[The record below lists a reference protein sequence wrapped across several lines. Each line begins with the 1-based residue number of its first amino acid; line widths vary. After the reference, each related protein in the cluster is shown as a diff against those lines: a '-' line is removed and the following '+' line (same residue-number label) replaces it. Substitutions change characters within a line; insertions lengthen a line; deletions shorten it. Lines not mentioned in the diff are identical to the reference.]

1 MIYFSLAAV
10 LLFITYRDYVN
21 DETDTIFLID
31 WWLWFD
37 VTRHDTPLLYWA
49 CIGAQL
55 VAVFGLIICGF
66 QSL

>member
-1 MIYFSLAAV
+1 MMYFIFAGV

-21 DETDTIFLID
+21 DETDTIFLLD

-37 VTRHDTPLLYWA
+37 VSRYETPLIYWA

-55 VAVFGLIICGF
+55 IAVFVFIICGF
-66 QSL
+66 KSL